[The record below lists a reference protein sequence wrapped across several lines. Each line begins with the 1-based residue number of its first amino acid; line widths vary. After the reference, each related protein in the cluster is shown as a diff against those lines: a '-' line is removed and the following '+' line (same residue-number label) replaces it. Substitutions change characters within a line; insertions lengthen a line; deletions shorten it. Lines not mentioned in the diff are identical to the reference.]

1 MKIKKNT
8 MIIGL
13 GNCGCKITKLFADM
27 GYSTMFANG
36 SEQDLKVL
44 GNMKGI
50 YKLDGY
56 DGFGGHRERAMECL
70 CDNVEFTEAL
80 EKLNRKL

>member
-44 GNMKGI
+44 GNMKNI
-50 YKLDGY
+50 YKLEGY
-56 DGFGGHRERAMECL
+56 D
-70 CDNVEFTEAL
+70 
-80 EKLNRKL
+80 

>member
-1 MKIKKNT
+1 MVIKKNT

-56 DGFGGHRERAMECL
+56 DGFGRCPYIICRYLHSL
-70 CDNVEFTEAL
+70 TDFP
-80 EKLNRKL
+80 

>member
-1 MKIKKNT
+1 MEIKKNT

-27 GYSTMFANG
+27 VYSTMFANG

-50 YKLDGY
+50 YKLDDMTDLADTG
-56 DGFGGHRERAMECL
+56 RELWSACVTM
-70 CDNVEFTEAL
+70 
-80 EKLNRKL
+80 

>member
-44 GNMKGI
+44 GNMK
-50 YKLDGY
+50 
-56 DGFGGHRERAMECL
+56 
-70 CDNVEFTEAL
+70 EFISWMDMTDLADTGKGL
-80 EKLNRKL
+80 WSVCVIMWSLQKH